1 MENEAVVAVVAAVAE
16 PKKRGR
22 PKKTAENAAPVMER
36 PTMRTEMRERDP
48 RAEAERRAAEIMG
61 HIGTLDE
68 GTDDFYVDLKTI
80 PDGWTYEWKRRTV
93 YGQEDPAYQVALART
108 GWTEVPASR
117 HPEMMPIAGGYKT
130 IERKGQV
137 LMERPQMITDRVV
150 ELNNR
155 RARDQVRVKEQ
166 QLNSAPDGQFGR
178 DHAQAKA
185 KINKSY
191 APVPIPG
198 DK

>member
-1 MENEAVVAVVAAVAE
+1 
-16 PKKRGR
+16 
-22 PKKTAENAAPVMER
+22 
-36 PTMRTEMRERDP
+36 
-48 RAEAERRAAEIMG
+48 
-61 HIGTLDE
+61 
-68 GTDDFYVDLKTI
+68 
-80 PDGWTYEWKRRTV
+80 
-93 YGQEDPAYQVALART
+93 
-108 GWTEVPASR
+108 
-117 HPEMMPIAGGYKT
+117 MMPIAGGYKT
-130 IERKGQV
+130 IERKGQI
-137 LMERPQMITDRVV
+137 LMERPQMITDQVV